1 MSSSIDRAMNQLILA
16 IRDSDTYKE
25 YMTQLERVKQQPE
38 LKKQIDDYRARNFEL
53 QTGSDVRFEQID
65 QFEKE
70 YEGFRENPYVS
81 DFLAAELAFCRMMQD
96 INIRITEAMHF
107 E

>member
-1 MSSSIDRAMNQLILA
+1 MSNIDRAMNQLILA
-16 IRDSDTYKE
+16 IRESDTYRE
-25 YMTQLERVKQQPE
+25 YLTQLEKVKAYPD

-53 QTGSDVRFEQID
+53 QTSSDVRFEQID

-70 YEGFRENPYVS
+70 YEGFRENPFVS

>member
-1 MSSSIDRAMNQLILA
+1 MSKMEEAMNQLIAA
-16 IRDSDTYKE
+16 IKESDAYRE
-25 YMTQLERVKQQPE
+25 YIRQLEKVKQQPD
-38 LKKQIDDYRARNFEL
+38 LKKQIDDYRARNYEMQTSGDAAFEK
-53 QTGSDVRFEQID
+53 IA

-81 DFLAAELAFCRMMQD
+81 DFLDAELAFCRMMQEM
-96 INIRITEAMHF
+96 NLRITEAIDF